1 LSADVVQQIEHFS
14 MTPYTKALLFFQGHA
29 NHPYHPQKM
38 VGVSMSYKDIMEV
51 NKLQVYFFH
60 LIEYAVAASCIY
72 HKHAAT
78 TAAQGEAG
86 VIASHSMGI
95 ARTKHGDEVLICI
108 QLLNS
113 D

>member
-1 LSADVVQQIEHFS
+1 

-60 LIEYAVAASCIY
+60 LIEYAITRLQ
-72 HKHAAT
+72 HLP
-78 TAAQGEAG
+78 EARN
-86 VIASHSMGI
+86 HHCC
-95 ARTKHGDEVLICI
+95 TK
-108 QLLNS
+108 
-113 D
+113 